1 MNKTNKKLYRSEKE
15 KIIFG
20 VCGGLANYF
29 EIDPVIIR
37 MIFLFLL
44 FTSNGVGL
52 LLYLVLALIVPK
64 ETDYKKENILLN
76 ETGKK
81 VQGLAKEIK
90 DNKILISDMGIV
102 FGILMILVG
111 TGLLFRQIFPSQIF
125 FIEWNILIPLL
136 IIAFGL
142 GLIIQRNGKK

>member
-64 ETDYKKENILLN
+64 ETDDKKENILLN

-90 DNKILISDMGIV
+90 DNKILISDIGIV

-111 TGLLFRQIFPSQIF
+111 TGLLFRQIFPSQMF

-142 GLIIQRNGKK
+142 GLIIQRNGKQ